1 MSVRIK
7 LLAFLLTALVNVS
20 AEADVL
26 KPVDST
32 LSDYAALLRAAG
44 YELYSFDISDLID
57 NQYTITV
64 TVREY
69 EGDSL
74 INDNVSGWPRAF
86 SNRTMLSEFSEE
98 DRNSIKREDM
108 YDAEKGI
115 YTAAEK
121 INIGFL
127 PKADNIN
134 GGKNI
139 CVLVN
144 LPQMGDTQI
153 QLDLHPIFFSGNPT
167 PIYRYSTRPFATT
180 QWKENEFT
188 PLVLL
193 GSAWYDQK
201 FNVLRFCGE
210 SEIAPDLSSDI
221 LKDTPH
227 FYVIGA
233 TVTKQ
238 EN

>member
-1 MSVRIK
+1 MSVHIK
-7 LLAFLLTALVNVS
+7 LLAFLLTTLITVS

-32 LSDYAALLRAAG
+32 LSDYAALLRDAG

-74 INDNVSGWPRAF
+74 INDNVSGWPRTF

-115 YTAAEK
+115 YTADEK

-127 PKADNIN
+127 PETDNIK

-139 CVLVN
+139 RVSVN
-144 LPQMGDTQI
+144 LPQQGSTII
-153 QLDLHPIFFSGNPT
+153 QLELHPIFFPGSPT
-167 PIYRYSTRPFATT
+167 PLYRYSTRPFTT
-180 QWKENEFT
+180 NLWKENEFT

-201 FNVLRFCGE
+201 FNVIRFCGE

-227 FYVIGA
+227 FYVIGV

-238 EN
+238 